1 MHKNTY
7 FIYNIQIL
15 TKKFLSVINTLER
28 RYDVSII
35 LTTSKYDANVIT
47 ASFIH
52 GETLDD
58 LMGAICMIVPGM
70 KYTREDNKI
79 YIK

>member
-1 MHKNTY
+1 MRP
-7 FIYNIQIL
+7 IQEKVLALEEEYSRL
-15 TKKFLSVINTLER
+15 T
-28 RYDVSII
+28 
-35 LTTSKYDANVIT
+35 DAELQAKTPEFKARLQN
-47 ASFIH
+47 